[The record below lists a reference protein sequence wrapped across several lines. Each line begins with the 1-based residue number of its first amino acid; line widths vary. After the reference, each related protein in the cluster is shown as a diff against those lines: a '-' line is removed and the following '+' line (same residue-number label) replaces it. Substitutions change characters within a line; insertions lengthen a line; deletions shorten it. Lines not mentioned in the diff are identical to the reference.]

1 MCCSKGPQ
9 RPAEA
14 ATKIGQIMRNS
25 IYKSADEL
33 AAMVPAGLL
42 TAAALDAVET
52 AVRPGI
58 TTLEL
63 DAIAE
68 DVIRKGGGVPN
79 FQLVEGYNNT
89 VCASVNDAVVHGIPT
104 NRPLEP
110 GDLVSIDC
118 GAKLNGWN
126 GDSARTFLVPG
137 DVTRPDA
144 DAWLAEARRV
154 SDATRA
160 AMWAGI
166 AAMATARHLNDIG
179 TAIEDAIDEQPGP
192 LGNLEQYTGH
202 GIGRD
207 MHEEPTVFN
216 YRVRRRGPVVKA
228 GLAICIEPMLTG
240 GSGDVYTDSDE
251 WTVRSADGTIGAH
264 WEHTVLR
271 HADGIWVSTAADG
284 GAAGLAPF
292 GITPVPVRA

>member
-1 MCCSKGPQ
+1 M
-9 RPAEA
+9 
-14 ATKIGQIMRNS
+14 IMRTS

-42 TAAALDAVET
+42 TAAALDAVEA

-58 TTLEL
+58 STLEL

-68 DVIRKGGGVPN
+68 QTIRAGGGVPN
-79 FQLVEGYNNT
+79 FQLVEGYAHT
-89 VCASVNDAVVHGIPT
+89 VCASVNDAVVHGIPDD
-104 NRPLEP
+104 RPLEP

-137 DVTRPDA
+137 TPNRPDA
-144 DAWLAEARRV
+144 ESWLAEARRV

-160 AMWAGI
+160 VMWAGI
-166 AAMATARHLNDIG
+166 ASVASARHLNDVG
-179 TAIEDAIDEQPGP
+179 TAIEDAIATHPGP

-207 MHEEPTVFN
+207 MHEEPTVYN

-240 GSGDVYTDSDE
+240 GSGDVTVDDDE
-251 WTVRSADGTIGAH
+251 WTVRSADATLAAH

-271 HADGIWVSTAADG
+271 HAGGIWVSTAADG
-284 GAAGLAPF
+284 GAAGLAPY
-292 GITPVPVRA
+292 GVVPVPIA

>member
-1 MCCSKGPQ
+1 
-9 RPAEA
+9 
-14 ATKIGQIMRNS
+14 MRNS
-25 IYKSADEL
+25 IYKSAAEL

-42 TAAALDAVET
+42 TASALDAVE
-52 AVRPGI
+52 AAIRPGI

-68 DVIRKGGGVPN
+68 ATIRGGGGVPN
-79 FQLVEGYNNT
+79 FQLVDGYSHT
-89 VCASVNDAVVHGIPT
+89 VCASVNDAVVHGIPDE
-104 NRPLEP
+104 RPLEP

-118 GAKLNGWN
+118 GALLDVWN

-137 DVTRPDA
+137 LPQREDA
-144 DAWLAEARRV
+144 EVWVAEATRV
-154 SDATRA
+154 SESTRA
-160 AMWAGI
+160 VMWEGI
-166 AAMATARHLNDIG
+166 ASVATARHLNDIG
-179 TAIEDAIDEQPGP
+179 TAIEAAIERQPGP

-240 GSGDVYTDSDE
+240 GTGDVVVDDDE
-251 WTVRSADGTIGAH
+251 WTVRSADRTLAAH

-271 HADGIWVSTAADG
+271 HAGGIWVSTAPDG
-284 GAAGLAPF
+284 GAAGLAAH
-292 GITPVPVRA
+292 GVVPVAP